1 MHVLNLVVKGKG
13 GTRELA
19 FPVKRMVNAGYVGR
33 DQEAVKRHI
42 EELKVNGILAPE
54 EVPTLYPVASYL
66 VKTGGVLE
74 VVEEETSGEAEF
86 VVLLQE
92 GQKYIGVGSDHTD
105 RKLEADSIIKA
116 KQMCPNVM
124 STTVWPYEEVKSVW
138 DNLEMRSWV
147 VKGRNRILYQETRL
161 EAILTVEDLVS
172 FVKQKVT
179 DGDLESMVIFS
190 GTVAAIG
197 GEMIAGEGFEVELRN
212 PETGESLGCDYQVK
226 IVDYVK

>member
-13 GTRELA
+13 GTYEFV

-42 EELKVNGILAPE
+42 EELKVNGIPAPE

-66 VKTGGVLE
+66 V
-74 VVEEETSGEAEF
+74 
-86 VVLLQE
+86 
-92 GQKYIGVGSDHTD
+92 GVGSDHTD

-147 VKGRNRILYQETRL
+147 VKDGNRILYQETRL

-212 PETGESLGCDYQVK
+212 PETGESLRCDYQVK